1 LVFPPVF
8 VLDIIIQIFFSVAS
22 VHTRRTTCVL
32 CRRRRPVSNSS
43 RVSRFAFVVFLHSLQ
58 NVPSLIKILQTL
70 VARFG
75 PDLAP
80 YAVNVMSALVQQFW
94 QAIAEEEEDQD
105 EADPFSGGGA
115 LAGYSLLGAMETV
128 LDAVSS
134 VPELYPQME
143 DLLFPILERYISQ
156 EGLEIFEEASEDD
169 KKKTSSILFLV
180 FSLVLCVSC
189 ASPYKN
195 KTANKVH
202 KTTR

>member
-1 LVFPPVF
+1 V
-8 VLDIIIQIFFSVAS
+8 SCVAAAALS
-22 VHTRRTTCVL
+22 AIHLEYRAL
-32 CRRRRPVSNSS
+32 SL
-43 RVSRFAFVVFLHSLQ
+43 FVFLHSLQ
-58 NVPSLIKILQTL
+58 NFPSLIHFLQTL

-94 QAIAEEEEDQD
+94 QAVAEEEEDQD
-105 EADPFSGGGA
+105 EADPFGGGGA

-169 KKKTSSILFLV
+169 KKNIIDSVPRIFFGVVCIL
-180 FSLVLCVSC
+180 CIT
-189 ASPYKN
+189 KQ
-195 KTANKVH
+195 K
-202 KTTR
+202 